1 MQSTTQKSSVSS
13 IVGSFPWEAFAFY
26 SKSMWFPNS
35 KACHHVTYDP
45 ANLARSQSYNRVDN
59 LLIGNGKGLSIYNV
73 GYNSLIQL

>member
-1 MQSTTQKSSVSS
+1 
-13 IVGSFPWEAFAFY
+13 
-26 SKSMWFPNS
+26 MWFPNS

-73 GYNSLIQL
+73 GYNSFDSALTNGKTLMLHDILCA

>member
-1 MQSTTQKSSVSS
+1 
-13 IVGSFPWEAFAFY
+13 
-26 SKSMWFPNS
+26 MWFPNS

-45 ANLARSQSYNRVDN
+45 ANLARSQSYNGADN